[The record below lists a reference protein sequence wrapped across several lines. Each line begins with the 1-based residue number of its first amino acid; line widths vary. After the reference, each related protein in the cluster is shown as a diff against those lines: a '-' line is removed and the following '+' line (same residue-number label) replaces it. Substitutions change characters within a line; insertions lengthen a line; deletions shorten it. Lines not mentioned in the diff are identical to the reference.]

1 MINTTINKKK
11 VIKIFTDGAAR
22 GNPGPAAISYIVIQ
36 GDKVIHQGEKYIGK
50 ATNNTAEYKAIIEAL
65 SSFENCSECYVQ
77 VYSDS
82 KLVIEQIKGN
92 WKINYPHLL
101 KLKQEITKL
110 QENFKKVEFYHVNRE
125 NPWIQQCDKT
135 CNQILNEHEHSFH

>member
-1 MINTTINKKK
+1 MRKLPFKKQEI
-11 VIKIFTDGAAR
+11 IKIFTDGAAR
-22 GNPGPAAISYIVIQ
+22 GNPGPAAISYLVVQ
-36 GDKVIHQGEKYIGK
+36 GDEVIHRGKKYIGT

-65 SSFENCSECYVQ
+65 SSIGDCSECHIQ

-92 WKINYPHLL
+92 WKINYSHLL

-135 CNQILNEHEHSFH
+135 CNQILNEYEHSFP